1 MWEVERQEGERKR
14 EENERE
20 RGEET
25 VPRLRIVVRAT
36 ATLEK
41 SN

>member
-1 MWEVERQEGERKR
+1 MWEVERQEK
-14 EENERE
+14 ERE
-20 RGEET
+20 RERKEDEREKRT

>member
-1 MWEVERQEGERKR
+1 MWVVEGQREAREKERA
-14 EENERE
+14 ER
-20 RGEET
+20 T